1 MQFRTRITS
10 RTTGQRGTALV
21 EFALCLPIVALILVG
36 IVEFGFL
43 MNAKNDV
50 TEAARDGARQ
60 AAVNAGG
67 STGSCAGAG
76 QNWLGAA
83 CTIAPSGANI
93 CLSAPDGSFEIGSA
107 IQVTVSYTYNWITP
121 LGAATTGGNPITL
134 VGKNIM
140 RLEQKG
146 TNLPNGALSGSVCV
160 QKT

>member
-10 RTTGQRGTALV
+10 RKTGQRGTALV

-67 STGSCAGAG
+67 TTGSCAGAG
-76 QNWLGAA
+76 ANWLGAA
-83 CTIAPSGANI
+83 CTIAPTGANI
-93 CLSAPDGSFEIGSA
+93 CLQAPDGSFEIGSS
-107 IQVTVSYTYNWITP
+107 IEVTVSYTYNWITP
-121 LGAATTGGNPITL
+121 LGAATNGGNPITL

-146 TNLPNGALSGSVCV
+146 TNLPNGALSGPVCV
-160 QKT
+160 TKT